1 MDECAMCIHSGPEE
15 QALCQKVFFFNLEFV
30 LQFRN
35 ELFAKSIEGRG
46 EERKKAQLSWIKG
59 KKKKSMPTEDPCS
72 RSSPINK

>member
-1 MDECAMCIHSGPEE
+1 M
-15 QALCQKVFFFNLEFV
+15 LCVFTLVQKNKLYVKKSFFFNLEFV

-35 ELFAKSIEGRG
+35 ELFATSIEGRG